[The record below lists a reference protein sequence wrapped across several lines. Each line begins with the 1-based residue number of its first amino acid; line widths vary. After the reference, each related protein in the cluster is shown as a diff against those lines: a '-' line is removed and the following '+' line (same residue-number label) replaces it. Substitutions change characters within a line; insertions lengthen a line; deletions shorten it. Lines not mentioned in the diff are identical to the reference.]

1 LKTFKGIDMQDQL
14 DRIEAKLDQLIE
26 LLAQMDD
33 EQDDQGYYGERDQ
46 TQPL

>member
-1 LKTFKGIDMQDQL
+1 MQDQL

-33 EQDDQGYYGERDQ
+33 EPDDQGYYGERDQ